1 MRGLKLMWGLLWPFL
16 WFLAALG
23 AAAFSC
29 PHSFSVLEVTG
40 IGAAAAILTLLAWE
54 RLQKGKG
61 LTDRLFWRG
70 KALGC
75 GWLLIP
81 AGISVCITLN
91 GLLILTGL
99 ESASGMYD
107 GMAELIYGSAVWEQ
121 LLLSCLLIPF
131 AEELVFRE
139 LGYGRLREEVGFG
152 AAALITALFFGIYHL
167 RPVQAIYAAG
177 LGLVL
182 AAAYEKCGGFLAAFL
197 VHAVSN
203 LASVA
208 MTLGEENNQ
217 LWNRRSAAAVFTVA
231 SGLVL
236 FVCLRKILAFD
247 KKTLLQ

>member
-61 LTDRLFWRG
+61 LTDRLFWGG

-107 GMAELIYGSAVWEQ
+107 GMAELIYGS
-121 LLLSCLLIPF
+121 
-131 AEELVFRE
+131 
-139 LGYGRLREEVGFG
+139 GF
-152 AAALITALFFGIYHL
+152 
-167 RPVQAIYAAG
+167 
-177 LGLVL
+177 
-182 AAAYEKCGGFLAAFL
+182 
-197 VHAVSN
+197 
-203 LASVA
+203 
-208 MTLGEENNQ
+208 
-217 LWNRRSAAAVFTVA
+217 RRSTRRDWGLCWRRPMKNAAVFWRRFW
-231 SGLVL
+231 SMP
-236 FVCLRKILAFD
+236 CPIW
-247 KKTLLQ
+247 LLWQ

>member
-1 MRGLKLMWGLLWPFL
+1 MRGLKLMWGVLWPFL

-61 LTDRLFWRG
+61 LTDRLFWGG

-75 GWLLIP
+75 GWILIP

-139 LGYGRLREEVGFG
+139 LGYGRLREGVGWR
-152 AAALITALFFGIYHL
+152 
-167 RPVQAIYAAG
+167 RPM
-177 LGLVL
+177 
-182 AAAYEKCGGFLAAFL
+182 K
-197 VHAVSN
+197 N
-203 LASVA
+203 
-208 MTLGEENNQ
+208 
-217 LWNRRSAAAVFTVA
+217 AAVFWRRFWFMPCPIWP
-231 SGLVL
+231 LW
-236 FVCLRKILAFD
+236 
-247 KKTLLQ
+247 Q

>member
-1 MRGLKLMWGLLWPFL
+1 MKPGGNGSFPVFFRWKKTGENGKIKRKSQLFVGLCKGDCIYAGLEAYVGVVMAFSMVPG
-16 WFLAALG
+16 ALG

-61 LTDRLFWRG
+61 LTDRLFWGG

-107 GMAELIYGSAVWEQ
+107 GMAELIYGS
-121 LLLSCLLIPF
+121 
-131 AEELVFRE
+131 
-139 LGYGRLREEVGFG
+139 GF
-152 AAALITALFFGIYHL
+152 
-167 RPVQAIYAAG
+167 
-177 LGLVL
+177 
-182 AAAYEKCGGFLAAFL
+182 
-197 VHAVSN
+197 
-203 LASVA
+203 
-208 MTLGEENNQ
+208 
-217 LWNRRSAAAVFTVA
+217 RRSTRRDWGLCWRRPMKNAAVFWRRFW
-231 SGLVL
+231 SMPCPIWPLW
-236 FVCLRKILAFD
+236 
-247 KKTLLQ
+247 Q